1 MSNNLFEILE
11 IERGI
16 TADEFEANDDPG
28 KITSPVWGLGFRIYF
43 DFFFFVVHL
52 YILQDSCTLCSLF
65 RLCFV
70 KRKQKTQKWT
80 FIVSFPNRLSTKIAW
95 IVSRNKS
102 SPFIVCFSTFAYSFS
117 SALSAAFY
125 FQVYVPV
132 SASRAIAIVPQPV
145 ELKPLSF
152 AFLLCSA

>member
-43 DFFFFVVHL
+43 DFFFVVRL
-52 YILQDSCTLCSLF
+52 YVLQDSCTLCSLF

-70 KRKQKTQKWT
+70 KRKQKPQKWT

-102 SPFIVCFSTFAYSFS
+102 SIVCFSTFTYSFS

-125 FQVYVPV
+125 FHVYVPV
-132 SASRAIAIVPQPV
+132 SATRAIAVVPQPV